1 LSKLQSSG
9 AISIADIRNQFGGSY
24 QMSQYYRGG
33 TNAAYVHS
41 YGSGHN
47 TNVPTSG
54 AIGLGSFYNTHRG
67 WHLVCGQQN
76 LGSFA
81 RNYGYSNGQVVGSF
95 GSISPNN
102 YRGATI
108 AAMYR
113 VRTNFKGNISYS
125 QVIYMQGYLP
135 RNWFNRYT
143 DGSFTLYTSNASW
156 FRNTG
161 TGLTSWIWGA
171 GYVNSTSPY
180 SNGATISPQTYQ

>member
-1 LSKLQSSG
+1 MSRLQTSG

-33 TNAAYVHS
+33 VNSTYVHS

-54 AIGLGSFYNTHRG
+54 GIALSNFYGAHRG
-67 WHLVCGQQN
+67 WHIVCGQIN
-76 LGSFA
+76 FGSTIS
-81 RNYGYSNGQVVGSF
+81 NWGYSNGQVIPSM
-95 GSISPNN
+95 GSINPTN

-108 AAMYR
+108 AGIYR
-113 VRTNFKGNISYS
+113 VRTTFKGTQHS
-125 QVIYMQGYLP
+125 QVIYMQGNRA

-143 DGSFTLYTSNASW
+143 DGTFTVYTSNASH
-156 FRNTG
+156 FYNSS

-171 GYVNSTSPY
+171 GYISSTTPY
-180 SNGATISPQTYQ
+180 SNGATISPETPQ